1 MKDLSPIRRRLA
13 AWNLL
18 VLALMLAATVTSAAV
33 GERRAAERAID
44 EALRAG
50 AARAALRLEHARHH
64 ERRERGRHAEPDAD
78 DEVRDQ
84 GSLVVIALRAG
95 EADATVNRAR
105 MPGGLPDRAALEGA
119 LLGRPSF
126 SERVSA
132 GEPLRLHT
140 VPVLHEGRML
150 GAVQVALP
158 VGESRRALS
167 RGVLVLLFTGAAG
180 LVLAAAGSAFLAGR
194 AVRPI
199 GEALERQRRFIA
211 DASHELRTPVAVL
224 RARAELLA
232 QEELPEEA
240 RDEVARL
247 HHDADELAELLEE
260 LLDLARLDAAEEPLA
275 LAPVAMDEVAEEVV
289 AQLRPLAGERRVT
302 LTARAEP
309 LWARAHLGRLRQV
322 LRALAD
328 NALKHTPAGGTVTV
342 EIACGDGRVVAS
354 VRDDGEGIAAEHLP
368 HLFDR
373 FYRVDAARAR
383 GGAGL
388 GLAIAAEL
396 VRRMEGEIL
405 VESTPGKGTVVTVL
419 LLPAR

>member
-1 MKDLSPIRRRLA
+1 MMDLSPIRRRLA
-13 AWNLL
+13 AWNLVVLAL
-18 VLALMLAATVTSAAV
+18 VLAVTVTSAAV

-44 EALRAG
+44 EALRAA
-50 AARAALRLEHARHH
+50 AARAALRLELARHH
-64 ERRERGRHAEPDAD
+64 EHRERRRHAEPDAD
-78 DEVRDQ
+78 DDVRAQ
-84 GSLVVIALRAG
+84 ESLVVIALRAG

-105 MPGGLPDRAALEGA
+105 MPDGLPDGGALEGA
-119 LLGRPSF
+119 LLGRSSF

-158 VGESRRALS
+158 VGESRRALYRS
-167 RGVLVLLFTGAAG
+167 VLVLLFTGAAG

-232 QEELPEEA
+232 QEDLPEEA

-247 HHDADELAELLEE
+247 HQDADELADLLEE
-260 LLDLARLDAAEEPLA
+260 LLDLARLDAAGEPLA

-289 AQLRPLAGERRVT
+289 AQLRPLAGERGVT

-309 LWARAHLGRLRQV
+309 LWARAHLGRVRQV

-342 EIACGDGRVVAS
+342 EIARADGRVVVS

-396 VRRMEGEIL
+396 VRRMEGEIR
-405 VESTPGKGTVVTVL
+405 VESTPGKGTVAKVH